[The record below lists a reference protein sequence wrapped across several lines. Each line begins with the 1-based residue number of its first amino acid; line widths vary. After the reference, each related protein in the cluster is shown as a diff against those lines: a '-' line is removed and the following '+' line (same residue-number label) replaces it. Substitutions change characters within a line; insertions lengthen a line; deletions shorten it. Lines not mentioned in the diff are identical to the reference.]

1 MSRLAAARHTSRA
14 GSEVH
19 RYDGLRDAQ
28 AWQSAGRTGMAV
40 GGTHGYGGRRDAP
53 AREIKK
59 QPRRSGAVFYIQS
72 ASAFSSARVKSSS
85 CRPSASAS
93 SGARASVSCT
103 GCLLLWRSL
112 PRKKWQP
119 ALLAARKKRA

>member
-1 MSRLAAARHTSRA
+1 MNRLAAAGRA
-14 GSEVH
+14 STAGGEVH

-28 AWQSAGRTGMAV
+28 VWQSAGRTGMV
-40 GGTHGYGGRRDAP
+40 GAGCAGARD
-53 AREIKK
+53 KK